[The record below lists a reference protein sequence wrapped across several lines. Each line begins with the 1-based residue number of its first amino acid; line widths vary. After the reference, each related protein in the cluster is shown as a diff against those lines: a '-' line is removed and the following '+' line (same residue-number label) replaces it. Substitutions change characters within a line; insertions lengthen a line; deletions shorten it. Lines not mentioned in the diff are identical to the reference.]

1 MHILFYLLIVVLLV
15 IICIL
20 LLCKRKE
27 KICNILSDKEKEV
40 LSKKI
45 QNINNNNSL
54 EFDTYIISLKDRQE
68 RRKHIQ
74 EHMKNFNYE
83 YSFFDAIRPK
93 DEELIGQKLPKGKL
107 GCSLSHRALWL
118 KILTENKNILILEDD
133 IYIKDWD
140 RLHLQIKDLL
150 NNRDKWEM
158 VFLGH
163 CDEIMNKK
171 RHKFGDFYKSVRPV
185 CRHAYF
191 VSPIAAYKLLK
202 YTNLCGHGD
211 HQLRKII
218 RKKLVKSISAF
229 PSVVIQSRET
239 DKIPTFESDLEKKN
253 NNGKVI
259 YI

>member
-1 MHILFYLLIVVLLV
+1 
-15 IICIL
+15 
-20 LLCKRKE
+20 
-27 KICNILSDKEKEV
+27 
-40 LSKKI
+40 
-45 QNINNNNSL
+45 
-54 EFDTYIISLKDRQE
+54 
-68 RRKHIQ
+68 
-74 EHMKNFNYE
+74 
-83 YSFFDAIRPK
+83 
-93 DEELIGQKLPKGKL
+93 
-107 GCSLSHRALWL
+107 
-118 KILTENKNILILEDD
+118 
-133 IYIKDWD
+133 
-140 RLHLQIKDLL
+140 
-150 NNRDKWEM
+150 
-158 VFLGH
+158 
-163 CDEIMNKK
+163 MNKK